1 MFYEQ
6 REKEW
11 QTILLEYKKM
21 LFQGHSLLHEEEINS
36 PEEKEAKS
44 LSNSKLSLFRGLS
57 PQRDKHDS

>member
-1 MFYEQ
+1 
-6 REKEW
+6 
-11 QTILLEYKKM
+11 M